1 MLFAKLVVA
10 AAPLLSLAQGMP
22 TSELSGLKV
31 LEQFTKEDGAL
42 TITVYGDADSSTS
55 SHQDAAVAGLDR
67 RCGSN
72 QVTCDNEHL
81 ADRNSCVS
89 LVNALDG
96 DQAEL
101 QGSPRSIYGTYD
113 GKKCCVSWHNPAS
126 GAVRSS
132 LVGPARAILDQC
144 RGNTGVSGKTS
155 DSLIGQTC
163 TNLCVS
169 NREKGC

>member
-1 MLFAKLVVA
+1 MLFPKLIVA
-10 AAPLLSLAQGMP
+10 AASLPFLARGMP
-22 TSELSGLKV
+22 ASEFPGLEV
-31 LEQFTKEDGAL
+31 LEQFTKDDGAL
-42 TITVYGDADSSTS
+42 IITVYGDADWSSPS
-55 SHQDAAVAGLDR
+55 RRDSAAGLER

-81 ADRNSCVS
+81 ADRNACVS

-101 QGSPRSIYGTYD
+101 QGSPRSICGTYS

-126 GAVRSS
+126 GAVRAS
-132 LVGPARAILDQC
+132 LVPPAQAILNQC
-144 RGNTGVSGKTS
+144 KGDTGVSGKTS
-155 DSLIGQTC
+155 DSLLGQTC

>member
-1 MLFAKLVVA
+1 MLFPKLIMA
-10 AAPLLSLAQGMP
+10 AASLPFLAQSMP
-22 TSELSGLKV
+22 ASELSGLKI

-42 TITVYGDADSSTS
+42 SITIYGDADSSIS
-55 SHQDAAVAGLDR
+55 PRQDAAAPGLDR

-72 QVTCDNEHL
+72 KVTCDNEHL

-101 QGSPRSIYGTYD
+101 QGSPRSICGTYD